1 MECQYFFLFFCFAMH
16 ISVIFYKISFLFLCI
31 SYIFFFIP
39 TVWLLFFYNC
49 CYFIFH
55 TIILF
60 FDSLLI
66 FRFFLFFDIIL
77 LFSVVLFCL
86 LQYLYLT
93 NKRTIFPL
101 PDLSFYDRI
110 TLVQRLDDLAG
121 CERQGWNLQACWRT
135 AKISDTVFH
144 TLMNRIGCSIL
155 QNCYKQNGGENY
167 IWNPSTSNRS
177 KTSIWSGS
185 MLPSTALP
193 ESPGQSL
200 PNGQN

>member
-1 MECQYFFLFFCFAMH
+1 MECQYFFLFFCFVMH
-16 ISVIFYKISFLFLCI
+16 ISVVFYKISFLFLCI

-49 CYFIFH
+49 CYFISH
-55 TIILF
+55 AIILF
-60 FDSLLI
+60 FDLLLI

-110 TLVQRLDDLAG
+110 ALVQRLDDLAIAFFLNRA
-121 CERQGWNLQACWRT
+121 EVRTIYETRQPATDQRHQYEAALYFHLQHSRNLPGRACQT
-135 AKISDTVFH
+135 DKI
-144 TLMNRIGCSIL
+144 
-155 QNCYKQNGGENY
+155 KQNH
-167 IWNPSTSNRS
+167 R
-177 KTSIWSGS
+177 
-185 MLPSTALP
+185 LH
-193 ESPGQSL
+193 PGRRAD
-200 PNGQN
+200 